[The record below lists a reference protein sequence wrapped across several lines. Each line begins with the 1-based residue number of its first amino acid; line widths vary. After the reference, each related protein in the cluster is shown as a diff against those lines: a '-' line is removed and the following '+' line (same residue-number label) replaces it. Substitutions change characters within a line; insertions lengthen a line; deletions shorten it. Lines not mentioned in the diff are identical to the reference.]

1 MHLVPMPGFVICPG
15 NTLIK
20 FFPGISLKSSSK
32 KAVWQGPKTRGRG
45 KRYMR
50 PARGNTDYMK
60 GTLDDKNG
68 SFDDKMK
75 LDKKIT
81 EISVVNKN
89 HIRK

>member
-1 MHLVPMPGFVICPG
+1 M
-15 NTLIK
+15 
-20 FFPGISLKSSSK
+20 
-32 KAVWQGPKTRGRG
+32 W
-45 KRYMR
+45 

-60 GTLDDKNG
+60 GTLEDKNG